1 MSVSEL
7 LEKIARRT
15 PEEVTVFLHEAD
27 DGTYIATPALAAD
40 GVQDSDAKDTT
51 TADTY
56 ITVFQATLTGPADN
70 LKRQLKGLHF
80 SLEAYLRAVSTA
92 TADVT
97 LLWSAKS
104 HSKATWVNLIS
115 ATLYANIN
123 TTYLS
128 KPFTGHIRPQAN
140 LDEWPIDIRCQ
151 IKCDE
156 LNEGR
161 GKIRNTSFVT
171 ARFQ

>member
-1 MSVSEL
+1 MNWTEL
-7 LEKIARRT
+7 LDLLIKRT
-15 PEEVTVFLHEAD
+15 PSEVSIFLHEAD
-27 DGTYIATPALAAD
+27 DGTYIATPALATD

-51 TADTY
+51 TANTY
-56 ITVFQATLTGPADN
+56 ITLFQATLTGPADE
-70 LKRQLKGLHF
+70 LKRQLKGLYF
-80 SLEAYLRAVSTA
+80 SLEAFLRAVSTA

-97 LLWSAKS
+97 ILWSAKS
-104 HSKATWVNLIS
+104 HSKSTWVDLIA
-115 ATLYANIN
+115 ATTYANIN

-151 IKCDE
+151 IKADE

>member
-1 MSVSEL
+1 MNISEL
-7 LEKIARRT
+7 LELLTKRT
-15 PEEVTVFLHEAD
+15 PKEVTVFLHEAD
-27 DGTYIATPALAAD
+27 DGTYIATPVLATD

-51 TADTY
+51 IANTY
-56 ITVFQATLTGPADN
+56 ITVFQATLTGPADE
-70 LKRQLKGLHF
+70 LKRQIKGLHF
-80 SLEAYLRAVSTA
+80 SLEAFLRAVSTA

-97 LLWSAKS
+97 LLWSAKN
-104 HSKATWVNLIS
+104 HSSASWVNLI
-115 ATLYANIN
+115 AETLYANIN

-128 KPFTGHIRPQAN
+128 KPFTGHIRSQAELN
-140 LDEWPIDIRCQ
+140 EWPIDIRCQ

-171 ARFQ
+171 ARFA